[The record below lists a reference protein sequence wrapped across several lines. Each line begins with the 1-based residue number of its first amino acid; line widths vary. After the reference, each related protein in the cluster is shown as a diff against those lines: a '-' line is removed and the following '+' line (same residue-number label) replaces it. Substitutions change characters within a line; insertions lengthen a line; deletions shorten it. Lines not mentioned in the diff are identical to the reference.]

1 MPVRFKYA
9 RLLIVFML
17 IQAGESFSQSNW
29 LPPSLEN
36 APDSARVWTLGQIGD
51 SLVNVGQLKN
61 ARQAYQQGLFLAQRM
76 GTPRSIGLAYR
87 GMGYWYEHVSDYTQA
102 IVYYQQALSEFKK
115 ANDVRNTASTLYF
128 ISFSYDQL
136 HNDKQAFHYAELG
149 MKLARQAEINEVL
162 VQFYEQMAHLL
173 SHGKDEKQADAYM
186 QKVLAYYKDKGDSST
201 YYTALFNSALMDK
214 NWKLYTLAEDKFR
227 RAEQFATKQKD
238 AYFLGFIWASL
249 PYALIPQNKLDEA
262 EKYCRQALRWVQ
274 ETGTNKY
281 SMLADINDH
290 LSHIAEKRG
299 DYRQALF
306 YYKQQVI
313 NRDSIVNETK
323 NRQLAELETRYQTQQ
338 KEVEINQ
345 LLETNAVQ
353 ERQIWA
359 GIAGLIVLTLLLA
372 TLYWLYRRVQHSRL
386 HIQQQSDQMALL
398 MKELHHRVKNNL
410 AIVSSLLKLQS
421 NRLSDEKA
429 VQAVRE
435 GQQRVEAMALIHQR
449 LYQTE
454 QVTTVDMREYLTDL
468 SASLMRA
475 YGHEA
480 DEFDL
485 QLTVEQPK
493 LDVDVAMPLGLIVN
507 ELATNAFKYA
517 YNSKHRP
524 FLRIALLNQETESGI
539 TLEVQDNGPGVD
551 VAAWQLTSGPS
562 SFGKRLIAS
571 LSEQLEGE
579 FKFHRQ
585 DGTLFRLYVPEV
597 RLQA

>member
-1 MPVRFKYA
+1 MTVRSTYTL
-9 RLLIVFML
+9 LLIVCAL
-17 IQAGESFSQSNW
+17 AQAGESIAQANW
-29 LPPSLEN
+29 LPASMEN
-36 APDSARVWTLGQIGD
+36 APDSARVWALGQVGD
-51 SLVNVGQLKN
+51 SLVSGGQLKN
-61 ARQAYQQGLFLAQRM
+61 ARQAYQQALQLAQRL
-76 GTPRSIGLAYR
+76 GNPASIGLAYR
-87 GMGYWYEHVSDYTQA
+87 GVGYWYEHVSDYTQA
-102 IVYYQQALSEFKK
+102 IAYYQRALSAFKK
-115 ANDVRNTASTLYF
+115 TNDVRNIASTLYF
-128 ISFSYDQL
+128 ISFSYDRL
-136 HNDKQAFHYAELG
+136 HDDKQAFHYAELG
-149 MKLARQAEINEVL
+149 MKLAKQAGINEVL

-173 SHGKDEKQADAYM
+173 SHRKDEKQADAYM
-186 QKVLAYYKDKGDSST
+186 QKALAYYKQKGDSLT

-214 NWKLYTLAEDKFR
+214 NWQLYTRAEDKFR
-227 RAEQFATKQKD
+227 QAERFATREKD
-238 AYFLGFIWASL
+238 GYFLGFIWASM

-262 EKYCRQALRWVQ
+262 EKYCKQALKWVQ

-281 SMLADINDH
+281 SVLADINDH
-290 LSHIAEKRG
+290 LSHIAERKG
-299 DYRQALF
+299 NYQQALA

-338 KEVEINQ
+338 KEAEINQ
-345 LLETNAVQ
+345 LLKTNALQ
-353 ERQIWA
+353 ERQIWT
-359 GIAGLIVLTLLLA
+359 GIAGLIVLTLLLG
-372 TLYWLYRRVQHSRL
+372 TLFWLYRRVQHSRL
-386 HIQQQSDQMALL
+386 KIQQQSDQMALL

-435 GQQRVEAMALIHQR
+435 GQQRVEAMAMIHQR

-475 YGHEA
+475 YGHQA

-517 YNSKHRP
+517 YQSQHRP
-524 FLRIALLNQETESGI
+524 FLRIALLNQASESGI
-539 TLEVQDNGPGVD
+539 TLEVQDNGPGID
-551 VAAWQLTSGPS
+551 VAAWQLTSAPS

-585 DGTLFRLYVPEV
+585 DGTLFRLFVPEV